1 MTEPQPIRVLHVIGS
16 LNLGGVETWLMEVFR
31 HVDRSRF
38 AMDVLVH
45 SSVPAAFDEE
55 ARDLGVSI
63 IPAAEASQPGRF
75 AHRFIAALRTGPGY
89 GVVHSH
95 VHHFSAYP
103 LALARLAGVPVRIA
117 HSHADTLSAE
127 RSAPPARR
135 LYLTSTRRT
144 LGMVATDRL
153 AASAPAG
160 RALFGPEWP
169 SRDRD
174 RVLHYGFDFRRY
186 EAPLDG
192 VTLRRD
198 LGIPPDAFV
207 IGHVGRFDPVK
218 NHAFLVEVMAEVARS
233 EPAAVLLLVGDGPTR
248 RRTEELVAVRGLSD
262 RVVFAGARSDV
273 PEIMRAAMDVVVL
286 PSTEEGLGIVGL
298 EAQAAGVRCLFS
310 DRVPREVSVVPELT
324 RFLALDRSPST
335 WARALLESRHRALP
349 RSCTAERLGRSSF
362 GIDACLGSLAE
373 AYSRRPNQSFPV
385 PRDLTGIGSQSHQPA
400 AEQENSA

>member
-1 MTEPQPIRVLHVIGS
+1 VTQRRPIRVLHVVGS

-45 SSVPAAFDEE
+45 SSARGTFDDE
-55 ARDLGVSI
+55 ARELGVSI
-63 IPAAEASQPGRF
+63 IPAAASSQPGRF
-75 AHRFIAALRTGPGY
+75 AHRFVAALRSEPGY
-89 GVVHSH
+89 DVVHSH
-95 VHHFSAYP
+95 VHHFSAYA
-103 LALARLAGVPVRIA
+103 LALARLAGVPVRVA

-127 RSAPPARR
+127 RTSPPLRQ
-135 LYLTSTRRT
+135 LYCTSTRRA
-144 LGMVATDRL
+144 LGIVATDRL

-160 RALFGPEWP
+160 RALFGPDWP
-169 SRDRD
+169 SREGD
-174 RVLHYGFDFRRY
+174 RVLHYGFDFRRF

-192 VTLRRD
+192 TTVRRQ

-218 NHAFLVEVMAEVARS
+218 NHAFLIEVMAEVARR

-248 RRTEELVAVRGLSD
+248 RRTEELVAARGLSE

-273 PEIMRAAMDVVVL
+273 PELMRAAMDVLVL

-298 EAQAAGVRCLFS
+298 EAQAAGIWCLFS

-324 RFLALDRSPST
+324 RFLALDRSTST
-335 WARALLESRHRALP
+335 WASALLESGHRAGP
-349 RSCTAERLGRSSF
+349 RSGAAERLTRSSF
-362 GIDACLGSLAE
+362 SIDVCLGSLAE
-373 AYSRRPNQSFPV
+373 AYTHGHNRSFRV
-385 PRDLTGIGSQSHQPA
+385 RRDLTGVGSQSHQPT
-400 AEQENSA
+400 AEQENPA